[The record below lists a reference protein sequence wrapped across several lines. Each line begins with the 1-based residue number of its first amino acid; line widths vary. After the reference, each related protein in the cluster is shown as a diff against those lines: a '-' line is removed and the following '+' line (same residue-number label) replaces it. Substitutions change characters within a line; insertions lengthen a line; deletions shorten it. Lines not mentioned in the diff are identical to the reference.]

1 MFRLKENDPVA
12 TLEITIR
19 RQTGGEVVTHQ
30 KFELSPALAR
40 ELIAKM
46 EAMLADLP
54 GRTRVSRTVQPDGTT
69 LIEFDLHPP
78 PPVTRPTFAELY
90 RKNNN
95 VGECDQ

>member
-1 MFRLKENDPVA
+1 MA

-40 ELIAKM
+40 EFIAKM

-54 GRTRVSRTVQPDGTT
+54 GRRQVRRTMQPDGTT
-69 LIEFDLHPP
+69 IIEFDLHPP
-78 PPVTRPTFAELY
+78 PTVTRPTFAELY